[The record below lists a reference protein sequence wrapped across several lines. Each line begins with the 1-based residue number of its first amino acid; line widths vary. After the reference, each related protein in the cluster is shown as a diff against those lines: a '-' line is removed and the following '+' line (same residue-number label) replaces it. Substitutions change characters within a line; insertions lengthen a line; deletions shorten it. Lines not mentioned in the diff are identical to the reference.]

1 MISYPPG
8 QKEGALAPFFI
19 CAALSNIHQ
28 TYIAALD
35 LDRILACNIS
45 YTYKA
50 EIQTDP
56 HYKLKL

>member
-1 MISYPPG
+1 MISYPPE

-19 CAALSNIHQ
+19 CAAISNIHE

-45 YTYKA
+45 YTYNRFPRGS
-50 EIQTDP
+50 I
-56 HYKLKL
+56 L